1 MLKQADRP
9 ALLTLLGAS
18 LVKFATGII
27 GIWGAT
33 NIYFFSYL
41 KHHGTN
47 ITPFTNSLILLC
59 AIIPSSFAML
69 FSTRLS
75 KLFGYQSV
83 IRVCGVVFAVVPYI
97 INIRMDLFVL
107 GLCYLVIPVSCL
119 SISSVPVLNCLWSQF
134 PTHLNKVSGI
144 AVLFF
149 ALGTIVFNVI
159 FVQMTN
165 PHN

>member
-1 MLKQADRP
+1 M
-9 ALLTLLGAS
+9 
-18 LVKFATGII
+18 
-27 GIWGAT
+27 
-33 NIYFFSYL
+33 
-41 KHHGTN
+41 
-47 ITPFTNSLILLC
+47 
-59 AIIPSSFAML
+59 
-69 FSTRLS
+69 
-75 KLFGYQSV
+75 